1 MDGVD
6 VRSVQSE
13 VEPPRARFSQLRS
26 SRAGLSRARLAPNR
40 LAAVVL
46 ATLCCGSLSACEY
59 TYEDTRAPLPEAT
72 SSVTNPSLPRDPL
85 RNNPVTGDEIEA
97 WAEEVLPSLRGEAFH
112 TKSGLLAPGESQS
125 DQTAQLP
132 VGTYAITLACRS
144 RRQVGFVVQ
153 NGDVAL
159 VDLMVRC
166 GTTKVNV
173 VHLASD
179 SVLTVTATASR
190 AANYAFRVS
199 RI

>member
-1 MDGVD
+1 MA
-6 VRSVQSE
+6 
-13 VEPPRARFSQLRS
+13 P
-26 SRAGLSRARLAPNR
+26 PNR

-59 TYEDTRAPLPEAT
+59 TYEDTRAPLPAAT
-72 SSVTNPSLPRDPL
+72 SYTNPSLPRDPL
-85 RNNPVTGDEIEA
+85 RNNPVTGDDIEA
-97 WAEEVLPSLRGEAFH
+97 WAEEVLPSLRGQAYH

-159 VDLMVRC
+159 VDLMVQC

-173 VHLASD
+173 VHVQSD